1 VKPVDGLGGGKDTY
15 LPDDTVYVG
24 GSCISAST
32 NVDIYIVENL
42 TWTNGMSIPPDV
54 SSDGMN
60 TVATDG
66 GGNLGPAIAWP
77 PALTGGEYD
86 IVLDANQ
93 NGTYDAGIDAVED
106 PNHPGFIVCTDN
118 DGDGYYVEGG
128 ACGAVDCNDTDDDI
142 YPGATEQCNS
152 VDDDCDTE
160 IDEGCVTYF
169 EDADGDGYGNPAVSV
184 ISPAPPPGYVANA
197 ADCDD
202 NNAHIHPGAAE
213 RCNNLRDDDCD
224 GTVNEG
230 CISGTGGS
238 CFGVGGIAWP
248 VNKIALVAPWVAL
261 IMSMIGLMCLVRW
274 RKKRSPGGAR

>member
-1 VKPVDGLGGGKDTY
+1 
-15 LPDDTVYVG
+15 VG
-24 GSCISAST
+24 GSCIPAST

-42 TWTNGMSIPPDV
+42 TWTNGMSIPSDV

-60 TVATDG
+60 TVAADG
-66 GGNLGPAIAWP
+66 DGNLGPAIVWP
-77 PALTGGEYD
+77 APLTGGEYD

-93 NGTYDAGIDAVED
+93 NGTYDAGIDQVDD

-118 DGDGYYVEGG
+118 DGDGYYVGGG
-128 ACGAVDCNDTDDDI
+128 ACGAVDCDDTDDDI
-142 YPGATEQCNS
+142 HPGATEQCNS
-152 VDDDCDTE
+152 VDDDCDTQ

-184 ISPAPPPGYVANA
+184 TSLAPPPGYVANA

-202 NNAHIHPGAAE
+202 NRAHIHPGAAE

-261 IMSMIGLMCLVRW
+261 IMSMIGLLICLVRW
-274 RKKRSPGGAR
+274 KKRPSPGGG